1 MKDCCLKSAVFFFI
15 ELIDLEDESLSFFLF
30 LSIMGED

>member
-1 MKDCCLKSAVFFFI
+1 MKDCCLKSAVFFI